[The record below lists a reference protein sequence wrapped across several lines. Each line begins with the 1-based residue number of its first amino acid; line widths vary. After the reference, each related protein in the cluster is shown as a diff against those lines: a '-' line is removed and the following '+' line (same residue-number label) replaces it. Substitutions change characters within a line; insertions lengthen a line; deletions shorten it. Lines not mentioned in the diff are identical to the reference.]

1 VLVLGLESSC
11 DETGA
16 GVVDAAS
23 RRVLSNVIA
32 SQHATHAE
40 YGGVVPELASREH
53 LKNLAPV
60 VERALA
66 EAGLALAQLDGIA
79 VTAGPGLAG
88 CLHLGL
94 SAAKALALGADK
106 PWVGVNHLEGH
117 LLAAQL
123 EHPGLA
129 FPYLALVVSGGHTS
143 LLEVRGPFERRRL
156 DATLDDAAGEAFDK
170 VAKLLE
176 LGFPGGPAVD
186 ALAKEAG
193 SPSGGSGQA
202 LSFPQARPKDGGAGF
217 SYSGLKTAVRVHVD
231 QVRRRGAD
239 VDKAAVAAAFQQA
252 AIEPL
257 VRKAVD
263 AALALGLGTVV
274 AGGGVAANRL
284 LRARLAEACAEAGL
298 DCRLSSPALCADN
311 GAMIAYAGGLRL
323 MAGQRSPWTLG
334 INPSLDECGTPC

>member
-1 VLVLGLESSC
+1 MVVLGLESSC

-16 GVVDAAS
+16 GLVAVEE
-23 RRVLSNVIA
+23 RRVLANVIA
-32 SQHATHAE
+32 SQHATHAQ

-53 LKNLAPV
+53 LKNLKPV
-60 VERALA
+60 VDA
-66 EAGLALAQLDGIA
+66 ALAQAGLTLGQVDGIA

-94 SAAKALALGADK
+94 SAAKALALGAGL

-123 EHPGLA
+123 EHPDLA

-143 LLEVRGPFERRRL
+143 LLEVAGPFQRRRI

-186 ALAKEAG
+186 ALAGGHAG
-193 SPSGGSGQA
+193 AGV
-202 LSFPQARPKDGGAGF
+202 SFPHASPKDGGPGF
-217 SYSGLKTAVRVHVD
+217 SYSGLKTAVRTHVE
-231 QVRRRGAD
+231 QAKRRGQAP
-239 VDKAAVAAAFQQA
+239 DKAAVAAGFQRA

-257 VRKAVD
+257 VRKAVES
-263 AALALGLGTVV
+263 ALALGLGTVV

-284 LRARLAEACAEAGL
+284 LRAELERACAAAGL
-298 DCRLSSPALCADN
+298 ACRLSSPALCADN

-323 MAGQRSPWTLG
+323 LAGQRSPWALG
-334 INPSLDECGTPC
+334 IHPSLHECATPC

>member
-16 GVVDAAS
+16 GVVDVPG
-23 RRVLSNVIA
+23 RRVLANVVA

-53 LKNLAPV
+53 LRNLKPV
-60 VERALA
+60 VDRALA
-66 EAGLALAQLDGIA
+66 QAGLALGQLDGIA

-94 SAAKALALGADK
+94 SAAKAMALGTGL

-123 EHPGLA
+123 EHPGLG

-143 LLEVRGPFERRRL
+143 LLEVSGPFTRRRI

-186 ALAKEAG
+186 ALAG
-193 SPSGGSGQA
+193 PSTGSGQA
-202 LSFPQARPKDGGAGF
+202 HGLSFPQARPKDGGAGF
-217 SYSGLKTAVRVHVD
+217 SYSGLKTAVRTHVD
-231 QVRRRGAD
+231 QARRRGAD
-239 VDKAAVAAAFQQA
+239 VDKAAVAAAFQRA

-257 VRKAVD
+257 VRKAID
-263 AALALGLGTVV
+263 SARALGLGTVV

-284 LRARLAEACAEAGL
+284 LRSSLAQACAEAGL
-298 DCRLSSPALCADN
+298 ACCLSSPALCADN

-323 MAGQRSPWTLG
+323 MDGQRSPWTLG
-334 INPSLDECGTPC
+334 INPSLHECGSPC

>member
-1 VLVLGLESSC
+1 MIVLGLESSC

-16 GVVDAAS
+16 GIVDAGAK
-23 RRVLSNVIA
+23 RILANVIA
-32 SQHATHAE
+32 SQHATHAV

-53 LKNLAPV
+53 LKNLKPV
-60 VERALA
+60 VDA
-66 EAGLALAQLDGIA
+66 ALAQAGLTLAQVDGIA

-88 CLHLGL
+88 CLHLGV
-94 SAAKALALGADK
+94 SAAKALALGTGK
-106 PWVGVNHLEGH
+106 PLIGVNHLEGH

-123 EHPGLA
+123 EHPGLG
-129 FPYLALVVSGGHTS
+129 FPYLALIVSGGHTS
-143 LLEVRGPFERRRL
+143 LLEVTGPFQRRRI

-186 ALAKEAG
+186 ALAE
-193 SPSGGSGQA
+193 GQLGVA

-231 QVRRRGAD
+231 QARRRGAD
-239 VDKAAVAAAFQQA
+239 VDKAAVAAAFQRA
-252 AIEPL
+252 AIAPL
-257 VRKAVD
+257 VAKAVGS
-263 AALALGLGTVV
+263 ALSLGLGTVV

-284 LRARLAEACAEAGL
+284 LRSELKAACDAAGLACA
-298 DCRLSSPALCADN
+298 LSSPALCADN

-323 MAGQRSPWTLG
+323 MDGQRSPWNLG
-334 INPSLDECGTPC
+334 INPNLDECGTPC

>member
-1 VLVLGLESSC
+1 MLVLGLESSC

-16 GVVDAAS
+16 GVVDVVG
-23 RRVLSNVIA
+23 RRILANVIA

-53 LKNLAPV
+53 LRNLKPV
-60 VERALA
+60 VDQ
-66 EAGLALAQLDGIA
+66 ALAQAGLTLDQVDGIA

-94 SAAKALALGADK
+94 SAAKAMALGAGK

-123 EHPGLA
+123 EHPGLG

-143 LLEVRGPFERRRL
+143 LLEVSGPFTRRRI

-170 VAKLLE
+170 VAKLLG

-186 ALAKEAG
+186 QLAGGQAAG
-193 SPSGGSGQA
+193 A

-231 QVRRRGAD
+231 QARRRGD
-239 VDKAAVAAAFQQA
+239 EVDKAAVAAAFQRA
-252 AIEPL
+252 AVEPL
-257 VRKAVD
+257 LRKAVD
-263 AALALGLGTVV
+263 SARALGLGTVV

-284 LRARLAEACAEAGL
+284 LRSGLQRACAEAGL
-298 DCRLSSPALCADN
+298 ACCLSSPALCADN

-323 MAGQRSPWTLG
+323 LDGQRSPWTLG
-334 INPSLDECGTPC
+334 INPSLDECGSPC